1 MGKILWDPELLK
13 KWACTNALYGHRRDF
28 IVGSTFYC
36 KFISKFIVKN
46 MLTNHDFC
54 MKMSVPAVSK

>member
-1 MGKILWDPELLK
+1 MHSMEAEVIL
-13 KWACTNALYGHRRDF
+13 
-28 IVGSTFYC
+28 VGSMFNCTY
-36 KFISKFIVKN
+36 KFIVKN